1 MIIVDVR
8 IPIIDETYDFYLDE
22 NAVIEN
28 VLLEL
33 TGVLVKKTGNANNV
47 DPSEFDLYKMETG
60 ELLPRTKTLE
70 NCNVCDGT
78 LLLIV

>member
-1 MIIVDVR
+1 MILVDVR
-8 IPIIDETYDFYLDE
+8 IPIIDETYDFNLDE

-33 TGVLVKKTGNANNV
+33 TGVLVKKAGNVNNV
-47 DPSEFDLYKMETG
+47 DPSKFDLYKMDTG
-60 ELLPRTKTLE
+60 ELLQRTKTLAD
-70 NCNVCDGT
+70 CNVTDGS